1 MYRKDLLKEWSSG
14 HLASCG
20 WYLNYLADRTPQS
33 EWGLKEKFE
42 DACFNKPI
50 GCRQDNMNHIGLL
63 LIVLMIALGEI
74 FLEYSWNIF
83 EKIFEK
89 IF

>member
-1 MYRKDLLKEWSSG
+1 
-14 HLASCG
+14 
-20 WYLNYLADRTPQS
+20 
-33 EWGLKEKFE
+33 
-42 DACFNKPI
+42 
-50 GCRQDNMNHIGLL
+50 MNHIRLL